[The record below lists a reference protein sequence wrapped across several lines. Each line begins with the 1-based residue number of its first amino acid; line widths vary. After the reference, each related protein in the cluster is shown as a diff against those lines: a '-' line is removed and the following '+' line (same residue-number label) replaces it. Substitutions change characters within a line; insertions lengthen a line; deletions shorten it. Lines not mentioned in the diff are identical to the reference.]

1 MQSVRAVQSAARDKA
16 DLAAEELRDALLPLG
31 LGAALRE
38 APRDAALG
46 SAVDVQRR
54 RQAACAHDS
63 ESRHLLTGEAGIPET
78 PRHCLGLLCGC
89 AVERRA
95 ASRSA
100 ASHKLGDAAQT
111 LQQG

>member
-63 ESRHLLTGEAGIPET
+63 ESRHLLTGGGREFQKLQDTAW
-78 PRHCLGLLCGC
+78 GC
-89 AVERRA
+89 CVAV
-95 ASRSA
+95 
-100 ASHKLGDAAQT
+100 Q
-111 LQQG
+111 